1 MLHPR
6 AEGEVRRLEAL
17 ADPGAGYTVVPRP
30 VLEALGCAPHRLQP
44 VRFADGRVEEWP
56 VAEVE
61 VECEGRRAT
70 TTVLMGSAPGPV
82 LLGATALEELGLGVD
97 PINRRLVPVEIF
109 LAADARMTLGNFYVA
124 QRDAGQA
131 EREFKAAAD
140 LAPVG
145 DPDRPGLRRW
155 PEVS

>member
-1 MLHPR
+1 MGQFIVVVTLHPR

-17 ADPGAGYTVVPRP
+17 VDTGAGYTVVPRP
-30 VLEALGCAPHRLQP
+30 VLDALGCEPHRMQP

-82 LLGATALEELGLGVD
+82 LLGATTLEELGLGVD

-109 LAADARMTLGNFYVA
+109 LAA
-124 QRDAGQA
+124 AG
-131 EREFKAAAD
+131 
-140 LAPVG
+140 
-145 DPDRPGLRRW
+145 
-155 PEVS
+155 

>member
-1 MLHPR
+1 MGQFRVVVTLHPR

-17 ADPGAGYTVVPRP
+17 VDTGAGYTVVPRQ

-56 VAEVE
+56 VAEVG

-82 LLGATALEELGLGVD
+82 LLGATTLEELGLGVD

-109 LAADARMTLGNFYVA
+109 LAA
-124 QRDAGQA
+124 AG
-131 EREFKAAAD
+131 
-140 LAPVG
+140 
-145 DPDRPGLRRW
+145 
-155 PEVS
+155 